1 MANITDVAKKA
12 GVSIATVSRV
22 INGNT
27 NVRENTKQTVLK
39 AISDLNFTPNINAQ
53 GLQKKITKT
62 IGLIFPDASSYY
74 FAEIIRGISSRLRKE
89 GYHIIVASSH
99 DEEDEVNTLISL
111 LKSGRVD
118 GMILMMPSIQNVNV
132 FKDSLVHTPVVYLS
146 TGINTSQSTTV
157 VLDNYQAAKDI
168 TEHLIWHGHKRI
180 AFIHGA
186 PRNFDSMERYNGY
199 VDTMKNHNFE
209 VSKTL
214 ESHGNFTEASGF
226 KSAMELLNQKV
237 RPTAIFAAND
247 AMAIGTIEAAKR
259 LSLKI
264 PDNIAVVGFDD
275 ISTAQYIDP
284 ALTTVKVPVYKV
296 GQIVGRSLFNQLT
309 DGKKNII
316 EEKIV
321 IPLKVLIRKSCGC
334 SYEDD
339 KFL

>member
-22 INGNT
+22 INGNS
-27 NVRENTKQTVLK
+27 NVRENTKAIVLQ
-39 AISDLNFTPNINAQ
+39 AIRELNFTPNINAQ

-99 DEEDEVNTLISL
+99 DEEDEVKTLISL
-111 LKSGRVD
+111 LRSGRVD

-132 FKDSLVHTPVVYLS
+132 FKNSLTHTPVVYLS

-157 VLDNYQAAKDI
+157 VLDNYQGAKDI
-168 TEHLIWHGHKRI
+168 TEHLIEHGHQRI
-180 AFIHGA
+180 GFIHGA
-186 PRNFDSMERYNGY
+186 PHNYDSQQRYKGY
-199 VDTMKNHNFE
+199 VDALKDHNLE
-209 VSKTL
+209 SSIL
-214 ESHGNFTEASGF
+214 IESHGNFTEASGF
-226 KSAMELLNQKV
+226 KSAMELLNQKP

-259 LSLKI
+259 MSLKI
-264 PDNIAVVGFDD
+264 PGDVAVVGFDD

-284 ALTTVKVPVYKV
+284 TLTTVKVPVYKV
-296 GQIVGRSLFNQLT
+296 GQIVGRSLFNQLK
-309 DGKKNII
+309 DGKKNYI

-321 IPLKVLIRKSCGC
+321 IPLKLSIRKSCGC
-334 SYEDD
+334 FQTEDRP
-339 KFL
+339 